1 MWEIGANEVL
11 CKKLAKLN
19 PNSDA
24 ARGFR
29 VAVANL
35 AQADDPARMGE
46 RKHGRLRHLYS
57 YRITKSIR
65 LLYFIDRSRSAITL
79 VNLDDQKNVYAG
91 TRQPRCRVWGGS
103 PRQKPRRRWRG
114 PARAEGHP
122 ELKNVRAV
130 HGTAPRAG
138 PARAEGPDA
147 GACREPAKAT
157 VLRTGPRRPQAPC
170 RAVNHRACGRYC
182 ARHAPAGRRRRAGPL
197 IGSQAP

>member
-91 TRQPRCRVWGGS
+91 TRQPRCRVWGDHPGKS
-103 PRQKPRRRWRG
+103 HGGDGGVRPGQRATPSSKTCEPCMERRRGLARPVQRAPM
-114 PARAEGHP
+114 PARAESP
-122 ELKNVRAV
+122 QK
-130 HGTAPRAG
+130 PR
-138 PARAEGPDA
+138 
-147 GACREPAKAT
+147 C
-157 VLRTGPRRPQAPC
+157 
-170 RAVNHRACGRYC
+170 
-182 ARHAPAGRRRRAGPL
+182 
-197 IGSQAP
+197 